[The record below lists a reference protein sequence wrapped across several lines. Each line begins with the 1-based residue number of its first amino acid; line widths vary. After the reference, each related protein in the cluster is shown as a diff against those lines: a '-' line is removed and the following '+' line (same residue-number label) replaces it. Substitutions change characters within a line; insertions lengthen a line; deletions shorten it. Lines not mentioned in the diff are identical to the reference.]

1 MWKGQSQDIRQYG
14 DRSTSGTTKHR
25 IVDEKLQKMTL
36 INQHERMLLG
46 KERNRGGSSDGE
58 YNGREW
64 GICPDG
70 GLVIHGSAH

>member
-1 MWKGQSQDIRQYG
+1 
-14 DRSTSGTTKHR
+14 
-25 IVDEKLQKMTL
+25 MTL